1 MSVDVLIMV
10 YVTMALPASVDMLII
25 VCVTVAFGGLCQ

>member
-10 YVTMALPASVDMLII
+10 SVTVALPGSVDVLIMA
-25 VCVTVAFGGLCQ
+25 CVTVAFGGLCQ